1 MTLKK
6 KKKHKGLKPQGGRE
20 RVYVEKGPF
29 KKPTFPADTHFLFCD
44 SCKKMYEN
52 YQYAPNHIVVVVH
65 SNAKGNQAKGMMPL
79 LKAWA
84 AFIEHFS
91 GHTVTF
97 TIGKPEESTATV
109 SKWITNPDTG
119 KVEVIPVGSNELV
132 GVDETKLKDALNS
145 SGILRYSDIIYMKII
160 DEPKDYAMERVNPSY
175 AYMYGIM
182 GNLITFKT
190 GVLLSF
196 SPGATLTY
204 MAHEFT
210 AHRYDKDHSIE
221 DKNSPDYLRFT
232 THYKDENGGHCLTSP
247 RMKNKCLN
255 GFIDFGYAN
264 FKNAES
270 FFTDWYNKHKG
281 HKITMFDT
289 SAPAPAPRTVS
300 VPGPPPSSSLPP
312 PPPPKKKKPSV
323 EEEAVPEELLEEF
336 KDGDAPPEEAPEA
349 PEDPCYSPQAFLD
362 AAPIIADPN
371 NIQAI
376 EERGYDG

>member
-6 KKKHKGLKPQGGRE
+6 KKEHVGMKPKGGRE

-97 TIGKPEESTATV
+97 TIGKPKVFTTEMMGHPHIKTDRITV
-109 SKWITNPDTG
+109 D
-119 KVEVIPVGSNELV
+119 
-132 GVDETKLKDALNS
+132 DTKLKDALNT
-145 SGILRYSDIIYMKII
+145 SGIQRHSDIIYMRII
-160 DEPKDYAMERVNPSY
+160 DEPMDHSNGKINPSY
-175 AYMYGIM
+175 AYMFGIL
-182 GNLITFKT
+182 GHDITFKT

-196 SPGATLTY
+196 SPGAALTY

-221 DKNSPDYLRFT
+221 DKTSPDYLRFT
-232 THYKDENGGHCLTSP
+232 THYKDGNGGHCLTSP

-289 SAPAPAPRTVS
+289 STPAPAPRTVS
-300 VPGPPPSSSLPP
+300 VPAPPKGPTPPPPKKKKPAP
-312 PPPPKKKKPSV
+312 PPPPKKKKKKPSV
-323 EEEAVPEELLEEF
+323 GQLLDQL
-336 KDGDAPPEEAPEA
+336 KDGDAPPEEAPEEA
-349 PEDPCYSPQAFLD
+349 PGVPQAFLD
-362 AAPIIADPN
+362 AAPIIADPSA
-371 NIQAI
+371 IQAI

>member
-6 KKKHKGLKPQGGRE
+6 KKKYEGLKPKGGRE

-97 TIGKPEESTATV
+97 TIGKPEERTVTV
-109 SKWITNPDTG
+109 SKWTTDPETG
-119 KVEVIPVGSNELV
+119 KGKTIPVGSNEMV
-132 GVDETKLKDALNS
+132 GVDETNLKDTLNAAVS
-145 SGILRYSDIIYMKII
+145 RGHSIIHMKVI
-160 DEPKDYAMERVNPSY
+160 DEPKDYAQERVTPSY
-175 AYMYGIM
+175 AYMRGIM
-182 GNLITFKT
+182 GNSITFKT

-196 SPGATLTY
+196 SPGAALTY

-210 AHRYDKDHSIE
+210 AHRYDKDHSVE
-221 DKNSPDYLRFT
+221 DKTSPDYLRFT
-232 THYKDENGGHCLTSP
+232 NHYKDGNGGHCLTSP

-300 VPGPPPSSSLPP
+300 VPAPPKGPT
-312 PPPPKKKKPSV
+312 PPPPKKKKKPDPAEV
-323 EEEAVPEELLEEF
+323 LRTGEVPIEA
-336 KDGDAPPEEAPEA
+336 A
-349 PEDPCYSPQAFLD
+349 PEDPKVPQAFLD
-362 AAPIIADPN
+362 AAPEIP
-371 NIQAI
+371 
-376 EERGYDG
+376 EEAELEEVVELD